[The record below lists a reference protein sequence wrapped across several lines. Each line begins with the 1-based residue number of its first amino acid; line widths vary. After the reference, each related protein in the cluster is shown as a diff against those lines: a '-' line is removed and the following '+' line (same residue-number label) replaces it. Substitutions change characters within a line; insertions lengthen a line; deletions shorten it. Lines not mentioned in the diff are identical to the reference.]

1 MILLSVFCDFLDE
14 GIELDIISFEF
25 WGKDVDEKIVIKIL
39 ILLIL
44 LGCYIEDEGL
54 IFFY

>member
-25 WGKDVDEKIVIKIL
+25 WGKDVDENIVIKFL
-39 ILLIL
+39 NLLIL